1 MSILTILE
9 KIKETGLKFAQG
21 SITVLQTMTN
31 YQEERVKLA
40 NTLLNKLKSA
50 AKIRKEQN

>member
-1 MSILTILE
+1 MSILAILE
-9 KIKETGLKFAQG
+9 KIKETGLKFSQG